1 MMSTFTYDEK
11 LALDE
16 IRLIQLLPGEWLDG
30 LECRLYLAQQE
41 HKYQALSYT
50 WGSSKRSNQITV
62 NGKIHRITFNLDRA
76 LRSVRGQ
83 TKAITLW
90 VDSICIDQNDAA
102 EKSHQVGLMHSIF
115 RNATEVIAYL
125 GDGLDRSRRDYAR
138 RFEKLGK
145 SPLINF
151 GSLSEASLAGVSE
164 VSLRRMSASGMYKG
178 TPIYED
184 TLFMEVQGL
193 WDKWKDS
200 PPESLTEHEEIICL
214 YGLLM
219 ELSGSLQYHMF
230 PGKQSPE
237 QNGMW
242 LDLSEAHRRVLSE
255 RMRHFATSDWWNRMW
270 IVQEA
275 CVARQLTVVCGRA
288 SIPFLCIG
296 HAAQAL
302 LHSPVTKHSDL
313 AKVMIFVAGKIDAIN
328 TLRLGFGSLTHFT
341 TSNSLLW
348 LLRRFRSRKSS
359 EPRDKIFALLRLAED
374 LKRTKPFRDNHLCIT
389 VDYGIDVGEVFSDAA
404 YDIVRDTGLLW
415 MTTTDLLAKT
425 RIDIPSWVPDWSSEH
440 MVPGFNQRRYRL
452 QEETLLHFNASR
464 LRFCHSQLHSSNDQP
479 RYALPQQHFEELLK
493 GDDRDRWKP
502 VHCLPSMIK
511 YTSSPPFQKDRQ
523 RSALILQGVTCG
535 VVASASVVIL
545 SDLSNIG
552 LAILQVRE
560 SYGGHGGWQIGQRSF
575 FETVVTCLSSSVQ
588 ILCEN
593 GGHPEKLESQK
604 RRELAIWAFNRYKEY
619 LELKGDL
626 PDLEQEFSHEAA
638 ACADGCDVDA
648 LGSVG
653 SPLIRFLCPVQH
665 RDRQHIR
672 TLVPQAAAFRLVAL
686 PKDHDLR
693 APSNLHVPPWIEDT
707 VRTMAAGNRLF
718 VTNRGQVGLGP
729 ESMHVGD
736 SLCVLEG
743 GLVPYILRKHAGTIY
758 TESSMVHQTESIM
771 GTHRFTMVGSC
782 YADGIMHW
790 GDEEHG
796 WGDNADDIE
805 RLESKL
811 RRKLKAPELVET
823 AFLLV

>member
-1 MMSTFTYDEK
+1 MSTFTYDEK

-151 GSLSEASLAGVSE
+151 GSLSEASLAG
-164 VSLRRMSASGMYKG
+164 
-178 TPIYED
+178 
-184 TLFMEVQGL
+184 VQGL

-575 FETVVTCLSSSVQ
+575 FETVVTCLSSS
-588 ILCEN
+588 
-593 GGHPEKLESQK
+593 
-604 RRELAIWAFNRYKEY
+604 
-619 LELKGDL
+619 
-626 PDLEQEFSHEAA
+626 
-638 ACADGCDVDA
+638 
-648 LGSVG
+648 
-653 SPLIRFLCPVQH
+653 
-665 RDRQHIR
+665 HIR